1 MSNEIMTHE
10 TPRTPRGRIR
20 SVRRHRRFARL
31 AREEDGQ
38 GIVEFALA
46 LPIIL
51 VILLGMVEFAHAYD
65 RVHGMAGI
73 SREGANIASRG
84 TALSDVLEVVMADGQ
99 TIDMDSR
106 GGAVVSR
113 VVVRQGTPT
122 VENRIATDGYETESR
137 LDNGPTAAQWIASA
151 GYAEGSTHYVVEVFL
166 TYEPVTP
173 LSRLLRAAGP
183 DQLYQRAVF

>member
-1 MSNEIMTHE
+1 MSNTKQN
-10 TPRTPRGRIR
+10 TGPRRGRR
-20 SVRRHRRFARL
+20 SGALARLRGTFSQL
-31 AREEDGQ
+31 AREDRGQ

-46 LPIIL
+46 LPIMLMIL
-51 VILLGMVEFAHAYD
+51 FGLVEFAHTYD

-84 TALSDVLEVVMADGQ
+84 TALSEVLSVVLADGQ

-113 VVVRQGTPT
+113 FVVRQGTPT
-122 VENRIATDGYETESR
+122 LEAQIASEGYGQESR
-137 LDNGPTAAQWIASA
+137 LLQDTQAADWIAQA

-166 TYEPVTP
+166 SYEPVTP
-173 LSRLLRAAGP
+173 LSRLLRSAGP

>member
-1 MSNEIMTHE
+1 MSNQTLMNRK
-10 TPRTPRGRIR
+10 PRSFGPL
-20 SVRRHRRFARL
+20 RRFAR
-31 AREEDGQ
+31 EEAGQ

-51 VILLGMVEFAHAYD
+51 MILFGMVEFAHAFD

-84 TALSDVLEVVMADGQ
+84 TALADVLNVVMADGQ
-99 TIDMDSR
+99 TIDMDSQ

-113 VVVRQGTPT
+113 VVVRQGSPT
-122 VENRIATDGYETESR
+122 VEGQVSSSGYETQSR
-137 LDNGPTAAQWIASA
+137 LYDGDAAAQWIASA

-166 TYEPVTP
+166 SYEPVTP
-173 LSRLLRAAGP
+173 LSRLLRSAGP
-183 DQLYQRAVF
+183 DQLYQRSVF